1 MNAANKSA
9 CIIDNSRRNSE
20 AVVQKRNCKE
30 SDAGGQKISF
40 MYSNGRPERTLP
52 EGLMIPLK
60 VKMEKRGLQMVLYT
74 NTLFRARK
82 YAFFAITGIYRGI
95 LASKSIDH

>member
-1 MNAANKSA
+1 MQ
-9 CIIDNSRRNSE
+9 
-20 AVVQKRNCKE
+20 VVR
-30 SDAGGQKISF
+30 KISL

-82 YAFFAITGIYRGI
+82 YAFFAITGIYRGNPGFQI
-95 LASKSIDH
+95 H